1 MKFTLHRKLDELRL
15 TLLRPINPAIIV
27 VLGLYTIVWGLWII
41 APWWN
46 AFHAVPIYTFV
57 SAAASEY
64 MWGGIA
70 IFAGMV
76 ITRGA
81 MKPIYWNLDI
91 GSMVGF
97 LFWLTISILYFI
109 GDWTSTGG
117 ITAGAFATYSAL
129 VWLNVR
135 TNKVLYGYD
144 ESFFQRHGR

>member
-1 MKFTLHRKLDELRL
+1 MRFKLHSELEKLRT

-27 VLGLYTIVWGLWII
+27 VLGFYTVVWGLWVIS
-41 APWWN
+41 PFWN
-46 AFHAVPIYTFV
+46 AFHTVPIYSMI

-64 MWGGIA
+64 MWGSIA
-70 IFAGMV
+70 IACGLI

-97 LFWLTISILYFI
+97 LFWMTISILFFL

-117 ITAGAFATYSAL
+117 ITAAAFAAYSGL

-135 TNKVLYGYD
+135 TNKELYGYD